1 MKKLFYLLLLFLNS
15 QSISVF
21 AQCGTANNII
31 QSLTDN
37 YTVGVN
43 PIAQVGQSFTATCT
57 GNIESITL
65 SLNLVNA
72 DGDHKMRIYAGIDAS
87 NPIDSTILTLISAQS
102 NTDVKITFPLPVPVI
117 SGNVYTFMM
126 QAQAPASAR
135 YIMNSFSVYS
145 GGLSYTNLIGSLNF
159 NPTGA
164 ADGDFKFIIH
174 YQDQIAPIA
183 VCQNITAELDQTG
196 NVVFS
201 PSLVGSGSS
210 DDSGIFSL
218 SMDTSYS
225 CSDLGANT
233 VILTVNDS
241 SGNSATCNAII
252 TVVDSLAPEII
263 CPGDKDTTLIVGENY
278 ILSDYIS
285 TGMVSMSDNCS
296 STLLNITQSPVAGTL
311 LSPGVNTISIS
322 AEDESGNQGTCSFEI
337 LVGTSSLVDL
347 ELSGIEIYP
356 NPAADWL
363 SIKNSNCLI
372 LEQASIYDL
381 SGKLISRTQLNET
394 ISEQKLDL
402 TQINSGSYFVVI
414 KSVDGQFIQQLIKK
428 D

>member
-1 MKKLFYLLLLFLNS
+1 MNS
-15 QSISVF
+15 QSFSVF

-37 YTVGVN
+37 YSVGVN

-65 SLNLVNA
+65 SLHLVNA

-102 NTDVKITFPLPVPVI
+102 NTDVRITFAVPVPVI

-183 VCQNITAELDQTG
+183 VCQNITVELDQTG

-225 CSDLGANT
+225 CIDLGANT

-263 CPGDKDTTLIVGENY
+263 CPGDKDTTLIVGDNY

-347 ELSGIEIYP
+347 ELSGVEIYP

-372 LEQASIYDL
+372 LEEASIYDL

>member
-1 MKKLFYLLLLFLNS
+1 
-15 QSISVF
+15 
-21 AQCGTANNII
+21 
-31 QSLTDN
+31 
-37 YTVGVN
+37 
-43 PIAQVGQSFTATCT
+43 
-57 GNIESITL
+57 
-65 SLNLVNA
+65 
-72 DGDHKMRIYAGIDAS
+72 
-87 NPIDSTILTLISAQS
+87 
-102 NTDVKITFPLPVPVI
+102 
-117 SGNVYTFMM
+117 
-126 QAQAPASAR
+126 
-135 YIMNSFSVYS
+135 
-145 GGLSYTNLIGSLNF
+145 
-159 NPTGA
+159 
-164 ADGDFKFIIH
+164 
-174 YQDQIAPIA
+174 
-183 VCQNITAELDQTG
+183 LDQTG

-225 CSDLGANT
+225 CSDIGANT

-347 ELSGIEIYP
+347 ELSGVEIYP

>member
-15 QSISVF
+15 QSFSVF

-37 YTVGVN
+37 YSVGVN
-43 PIAQVGQSFTATCT
+43 PIAQVGQSFTATCS

-65 SLNLVNA
+65 SLSLVNV

-87 NPIDSTILTLISAQS
+87 NPIDSTIVTLISAQS
-102 NTDVKITFPLPVPVI
+102 NTDVKITFPVPVPVI

-126 QAQAPASAR
+126 HAQATASAR
-135 YIMNSFSVYS
+135 YILNSFSVYS
-145 GGLSYTNLIGSLNF
+145 GGLSYTNLIGTLNF
-159 NPTGA
+159 NPTAA

-183 VCQNITAELDQTG
+183 VCQNISAELDETG

-225 CSDLGANT
+225 CSDIGANP

-241 SGNSATCNAII
+241 SGNSSTCSAII

-263 CPGDKDTTLIVGENY
+263 CPGDKDTTLIIGGNY

-296 STLLNITQSPVAGTL
+296 STLLNITQSPVAGTQ

-337 LVGTSSLVDL
+337 IVGTLSLEDL

-356 NPAADWL
+356 NPAADWVT
-363 SIKNSNCLI
+363 IKNSNCLI

-381 SGKLISRTQLNET
+381 SGKLILTTQLKET
-394 ISEQKLDL
+394 ITEQQLDL
-402 TQINSGSYFVVI
+402 SKMDSGIYFVVI